1 LLLWRYV
8 NKRKTVYGFAAHG
21 QRSVELALRLPYRDR
36 ESFIAGYSSY
46 VHDDRILLFTP
57 SPIAPGTRVRFTLC
71 SITGEPFLRGVGVAQ
86 GESGIASEVLFG
98 PLGADSDGMLTLMA
112 AHRMGEQLI
121 MEPLDVG
128 NSVPVLLE
136 LRPEGQYDDKNNPLR
151 EVSDTGLHTI
161 IDISVA
167 GLGGHGGNPRRNQ

>member
-1 LLLWRYV
+1 
-8 NKRKTVYGFAAHG
+8 
-21 QRSVELALRLPYRDR
+21 LPYRDR

-57 SPIAPGTRVRFTLC
+57 SPIAIGTRVRFTLC
-71 SITGEPFLRGVGVAQ
+71 SYSGEPFLRGVGVAQ
-86 GESGIASEVLFG
+86 GQCGIASEVLFG

-112 AHRMGEQLI
+112 ARRMGEELI
-121 MEPLDVG
+121 MEPLDCV

-136 LRPEGQYDDKNNPLR
+136 LRPEGESERASNPLR

-161 IDISVA
+161 IEISVA